1 MAADFHAH
9 IRASLADTNLQAAL
23 DANAEKRVR
32 VRKSAFTSLDDPEGM
47 RQRAHA
53 VRAEVVSHLD
63 EYLDRF
69 CQQAQVHGMLIHR
82 AVDARQAVEIVLA
95 IAKQHGA

>member
-1 MAADFHAH
+1 MAADFHTR

-23 DANAEKRVR
+23 DANAERRVR
-32 VRKSAFTSLDDPEGM
+32 VRKSAFASLDDPEGM

-63 EYLDRF
+63 AGRLWRLSWRL
-69 CQQAQVHGMLIHR
+69 QNSMGQT
-82 AVDARQAVEIVLA
+82 
-95 IAKQHGA
+95 